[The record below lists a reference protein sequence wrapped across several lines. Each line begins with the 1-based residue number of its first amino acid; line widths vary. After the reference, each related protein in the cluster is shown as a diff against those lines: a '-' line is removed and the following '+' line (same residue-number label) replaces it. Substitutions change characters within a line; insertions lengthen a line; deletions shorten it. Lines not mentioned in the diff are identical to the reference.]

1 MDTSMNNENDRFET
15 EQAEPKS
22 GAGRAALLIVLAF
35 LLGGNAYLL
44 WRVQQIQTDM
54 KDWRASMLTEVSQV
68 RELMSSDS
76 ASSQQRIETLHGE
89 LDTAKTQAARSAGQA
104 RIQAQKHA
112 EKLAEKLAAEQK
124 AQEEHQQQVAS
135 ELNTQLDQVKQT
147 AGDTDMKVNDVSKE
161 VAATKNQ
168 VESAVSDLKR
178 MTGDMGVMSGLIA
191 TNSQELEALKKLGER
206 NYFEFNLTRTKEPQK
221 VGDIRM
227 LVKKTDP
234 KRNKYTVAL
243 LADDKTVEKKDKNT
257 NEPVQFYLAGSRQ
270 PCEIVVNQVSKDR
283 IVGYLATPKVQVA
296 RN

>member
-1 MDTSMNNENDRFET
+1 MDDKLINDKMEAK
-15 EQAEPKS
+15 EEEPKS
-22 GAGRAALLIVLAF
+22 GAGTAVLVIVLAF
-35 LLGGNAYLL
+35 LLGGNGYLL
-44 WRVQQIQTDM
+44 FRVQKLQADM

-68 RELMSSDS
+68 REVVSADS
-76 ASSQQRIETLHGE
+76 ASSQERLETLRGE
-89 LDTAKTQAARSAGQA
+89 LDTARAQAARSAGQA

-112 EKLAEKLAAEQK
+112 EKLAAKIAEEQK
-124 AQEEHQQQVAS
+124 AQEEHQQQIAA
-135 ELNTQLDQVKQT
+135 ELNTQIDQVKQS

-161 VAATKNQ
+161 MVATKDQ
-168 VESAVSDLKR
+168 VNSAVSDLKR

-191 TNSQELEALKKLGER
+191 TNSTELEALKKLGEK
-206 NYFEFNLTRTKEPQK
+206 NYFEFNLTKAKQPQK
-221 VGDIRM
+221 VGDVKM

-234 KRNKYTVAL
+234 KRNKYTVEL

-296 RN
+296 RR